1 MAKRMRRGIGD
12 NQEVYRWIDA
22 PLREQYIFCVYWTLG
37 VMRTMPSEVYPLIFI
52 ERVYCMSFMFL
63 AFSLFA
69 VCVAKITG
77 ILSKVGA
84 RRAAFD
90 ELMTFLRMSWRGI
103 QVPRPLQDTM
113 R

>member
-1 MAKRMRRGIGD
+1 MALRVRSAGFGD
-12 NQEVYRWIDA
+12 LEQFRWIDA
-22 PLREQYIFCVYWTLG
+22 PLREQYIFCMYWTLG
-37 VMRTMPSEVYPLIFI
+37 VMRTMPAEVYPLTFI

-84 RRAAFD
+84 RRAEFD
-90 ELMTFLRMSWRGI
+90 ERMAFLRKIWRDI
-103 QVPRPLQDTM
+103 QAPKDLQD
-113 R
+113 